1 MELRWTMPRSVL
13 TTLLVVALVLTVQP
27 AGAMNQ
33 TRPADYYMAY
43 DLSFSIK
50 VINDGSST
58 IDLAASTLT
67 SPTTFLFFNNTSQMV
82 RLTSSSHKVVIA
94 SDSERNPIGLFQ
106 VDRYLGPG
114 QSALIQAG
122 FRAFTMLTPMRRF
135 EWTPTL
141 EYHSS
146 GLMHEIPREL
156 VVEYCVP
163 AGPWKINDAAASW
176 RSVRELAFKLAGNE
190 TNVLK
195 AVVSM
200 IDWLGRNVKY
210 PATKRDKILLPNET
224 YAALEGDCDEQANL
238 IISMC
243 RTVGI
248 PAYLQCGCTY
258 LPSKVEKGTRY
269 DGRVSFELDRL
280 GWHAWAM
287 VYIPPWGWLPV
298 DMTMGYSKEDALQA
312 IQAAAPQALSTL
324 VSNNYFTKDYVSEAN
339 RDTEQLKRMNIR
351 IEQRELMKPIEI
363 SSEYQA
369 SGQAWIT
376 TLILISFG
384 VVVLSAYIAAR
395 AKRKGRLRT

>member
-1 MELRWTMPRSVL
+1 MPRSVPA
-13 TTLLVVALVLTVQP
+13 TLLIVALVLILQP

-33 TRPADYYMAY
+33 TGPADYYMAY
-43 DLSFSIK
+43 DLSFSIN

-67 SPTTFLFFNNTSQMV
+67 SPTMFLFFNNTSQTV

-106 VDRYLGPG
+106 VDRHLGPG
-114 QSALIQAG
+114 QGILIQAD

-135 EWTPTL
+135 EWTPEL

-146 GLMHEIPREL
+146 GLMREIPREL
-156 VVEYCVP
+156 IAQYCVP
-163 AGPWKINDAAASW
+163 AGPWKINDAADSW
-176 RSVRELAFKLAGNE
+176 RSVRELALKLAGNE

-195 AVVSM
+195 TVVRM
-200 IDWLGRNVKY
+200 IDWLGQNVKY
-210 PATKRDKILLPNET
+210 PTTKRDRILLPDET
-224 YAALEGDCDEQANL
+224 LAALEGDCDEQSNL
-238 IISMC
+238 IISLC
-243 RTVGI
+243 RIVGI

-258 LPSKVEKGTRY
+258 LPSKVEKRTRY

-298 DMTMGYSKEDALQA
+298 DMTMGYSKEDALRA
-312 IQAAAPQALSTL
+312 IQTAAPQALSTL
-324 VSNNYFTKDYVSEAN
+324 ISNNYFTKDYVSETNHDA
-339 RDTEQLKRMNIR
+339 EQLKRMNVR
-351 IEQRELMKPIEI
+351 IEQRDIMKPIEI

-369 SGQAWIT
+369 SGHAWIT
-376 TLILISFG
+376 TLTLICLG
-384 VVVLSAYIAAR
+384 VVVLSAYVAAR
-395 AKRKGRLRT
+395 AKRRRELRT

>member
-1 MELRWTMPRSVL
+1 MPRSVPA
-13 TTLLVVALVLTVQP
+13 TLLIVALVLILQP

-33 TRPADYYMAY
+33 TGPADYYMAY
-43 DLSFSIK
+43 DLSFSIN

-67 SPTTFLFFNNTSQMV
+67 SPTMFLFFNNTSQTV

-106 VDRYLGPG
+106 VDRHLGPG
-114 QSALIQAG
+114 QSILIQAD

-135 EWTPTL
+135 EWTPEL

-146 GLMHEIPREL
+146 GLMREIPREL
-156 VVEYCVP
+156 IAQYCVP
-163 AGPWKINDAAASW
+163 AGPWKINDAADSW
-176 RSVRELAFKLAGNE
+176 RSVRELALKLAGNE

-195 AVVSM
+195 TVVRM
-200 IDWLGRNVKY
+200 IDWLGQNVRY
-210 PATKRDKILLPNET
+210 PTTKRDRILLPDET
-224 YAALEGDCDEQANL
+224 LAALEGDCDEQSNL
-238 IISMC
+238 IISLC
-243 RTVGI
+243 RIVGI

-258 LPSKVEKGTRY
+258 LPSKVEKRTRY

-298 DMTMGYSKEDALQA
+298 DMTMGYSKEDALRA
-312 IQAAAPQALSTL
+312 IQTAAPQALSTL
-324 VSNNYFTKDYVSEAN
+324 ISNNYFTKDYVSEAN
-339 RDTEQLKRMNIR
+339 HDAEQLKRMNVR
-351 IEQRELMKPIEI
+351 IEQRDIMKPIEI

-369 SGQAWIT
+369 SGHAWIT
-376 TLILISFG
+376 TLILICLG
-384 VVVLSAYIAAR
+384 VVVLSAYVAAR
-395 AKRKGRLRT
+395 AKRRRELRT

>member
-1 MELRWTMPRSVL
+1 MPRSVPA
-13 TTLLVVALVLTVQP
+13 TLLIVALVLILQP

-33 TRPADYYMAY
+33 TGPADYYMAY
-43 DLSFSIK
+43 DLSFSIN

-67 SPTTFLFFNNTSQMV
+67 SPTMFLFFNNTSQTV

-106 VDRYLGPG
+106 VDRHLGPG
-114 QSALIQAG
+114 QGILIQAD

-135 EWTPTL
+135 EWTPEL

-146 GLMHEIPREL
+146 GLMREIPREL
-156 VVEYCVP
+156 IAQYCVP
-163 AGPWKINDAAASW
+163 AGPWKINDAADSW

-195 AVVSM
+195 TVVRM
-200 IDWLGRNVKY
+200 IDWLGQNVRY
-210 PATKRDKILLPNET
+210 PTTKRDRILLPDET
-224 YAALEGDCDEQANL
+224 LAALEGDCDEQSNL
-238 IISMC
+238 IISLC
-243 RTVGI
+243 RIVGI

-258 LPSKVEKGTRY
+258 LPSKVEKRTKY

-298 DMTMGYSKEDALQA
+298 DMTMGYSKEDALRA
-312 IQAAAPQALSTL
+312 IQTAAPQALSTL
-324 VSNNYFTKDYVSEAN
+324 ISNNYFTKDYVSETNHDA
-339 RDTEQLKRMNIR
+339 EQLKRMNVR
-351 IEQRELMKPIEI
+351 IEQRDIMKPIEI

-369 SGQAWIT
+369 SGHAWIT
-376 TLILISFG
+376 TLTLICLG
-384 VVVLSAYIAAR
+384 VVVLSAYVAAR
-395 AKRKGRLRT
+395 AKRRRELRT

>member
-1 MELRWTMPRSVL
+1 MPRSVPA
-13 TTLLVVALVLTVQP
+13 TLLIVALVLILQP

-33 TRPADYYMAY
+33 TGPADYYMAY
-43 DLSFSIK
+43 DLSFSIN

-67 SPTTFLFFNNTSQMV
+67 SPTMFLFFNNTSQTV

-106 VDRYLGPG
+106 VDRHLGPG
-114 QSALIQAG
+114 QGILIQAD

-135 EWTPTL
+135 EWTPEL

-146 GLMHEIPREL
+146 GLMREIPREL
-156 VVEYCVP
+156 IAQYCVP
-163 AGPWKINDAAASW
+163 AGPWKINDAADSW
-176 RSVRELAFKLAGNE
+176 RSVRELALKLAGNE

-195 AVVSM
+195 TVVRM
-200 IDWLGRNVKY
+200 IDWLGQNVKY
-210 PATKRDKILLPNET
+210 PTTKRDRILLPDET
-224 YAALEGDCDEQANL
+224 LAALEGDCDEQSNL
-238 IISMC
+238 IISLC
-243 RTVGI
+243 RIVGI

-258 LPSKVEKGTRY
+258 LPSKVEKRTRY

-298 DMTMGYSKEDALQA
+298 DMTMGYSKEDALRA
-312 IQAAAPQALSTL
+312 IQTAAPQALSTL
-324 VSNNYFTKDYVSEAN
+324 ISNNYFTKDYVSETNHDA
-339 RDTEQLKRMNIR
+339 EQLKRMNVR
-351 IEQRELMKPIEI
+351 IEQRNIMKPIEI

-369 SGQAWIT
+369 SGHAWIT
-376 TLILISFG
+376 TLTLICLG
-384 VVVLSAYIAAR
+384 VVVLSAYVAAR
-395 AKRKGRLRT
+395 AKRRRELRT